1 MSILLVKKKMMKPK
15 FNYVVSL
22 PFLLFMLLFS
32 SCFYVVKHKTSE
44 AFGYMSKNNSYF
56 SVFLFNFLYF
66 CIRFVLY
73 IHDYSIILV
82 LKSVRD
88 NGDWLRQDIR
98 KTLLALG
105 LLHLVIKKCR
115 LHVEVPC
122 NNGLYVF

>member
-1 MSILLVKKKMMKPK
+1 MWYLSR
-15 FNYVVSL
+15 FC
-22 PFLLFMLLFS
+22 FFRLLFS